1 MIVDYPPSV
10 FGSCPNYEASIRVQV
25 IENDDFYPLIQLN
38 LKLRGLIPLSETI
51 EVPSLYLTL
60 GESMTLLDQLTD
72 AVELLRERTEYL
84 NSRKF

>member
-1 MIVDYPPSV
+1 MIVNYPPSV
-10 FGSCPNYEASIRVQV
+10 SGSCPNYEASIRVQV

-60 GESMTLLDQLTD
+60 GESMTLLEQLTD